1 MKRVILIKY
10 GELTTKKGNRN
21 FFVNLLYK
29 SIQNKLKNY
38 NVVIFKDLSRM
49 YIEFNEE
56 DLDSI
61 LKRINNIFGIH
72 EYLVAYKINT
82 DVEEIKEKTLEIVKN
97 ENFKTFSFDST
108 LARDYR

>member
-21 FFVNLLYK
+21 FFVSLLYK

-38 NVVIFKDLSRM
+38 NVTIFKDLSRM
-49 YIEFNEE
+49 YIEFNDE

-61 LKRINNIFGIH
+61 LKRVNNIFGIH
-72 EYLVAYKINT
+72 EYLVAYKIDTNE
-82 DVEEIKEKTLEIVKN
+82 EEIK
-97 ENFKTFSFDST
+97 
-108 LARDYR
+108 